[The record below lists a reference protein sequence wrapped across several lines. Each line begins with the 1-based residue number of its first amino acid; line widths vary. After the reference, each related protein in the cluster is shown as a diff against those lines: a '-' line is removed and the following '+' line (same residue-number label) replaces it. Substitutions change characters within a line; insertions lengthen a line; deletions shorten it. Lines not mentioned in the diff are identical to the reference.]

1 MQQRKIILP
10 EDQMPRQWL
19 NLIPY
24 LKNPPAPYLNPQTLE
39 PAKPEDMAVIFPE
52 SLLQQEMS
60 VDPWIDIPDPVLDFL
75 TIWRPTPLVR
85 AYGMEKALDTP
96 AKIYYKNESLS
107 PAGSHKP
114 NSAIAQAYYNKMAGV
129 KRITTETGAGQWGSA
144 LSLCCQHFDLEC
156 KVYMVKISS
165 QQKPHR
171 LTMMRVWGADVIA
184 SPSDQTESGRAVLA
198 EDPDSPGSLGIAISE
213 AVEDAAK
220 REDTKYA
227 LGSVLNHVLLH
238 QSIIGLEAK
247 KQLSQIEIEPD
258 VVVGCVGGGSNFA
271 GIAFPFCVDKIQ
283 GRNIKIVATEPTA
296 CPSMTKGQLTYDF
309 GDKAKS
315 TPLMR
320 MHTLGHDFIP
330 PGIHAGGLR
339 YHGIAPLL
347 SCAIEEGLVEPR
359 SVPQTEI
366 FNAAIMFAKSEGIV
380 PAPEACHA
388 IAGAI
393 QEANIAKEEGKQKT
407 ILFNFCGHG
416 HFDMSAYEAYFG
428 GKLVDY
434 EYPEEKVK
442 EALARLPKV
451 G

>member
-1 MQQRKIILP
+1 MRQRKITLS
-10 EDQMPRQWL
+10 EDQMPKQWL

-24 LKNPPAPYLNPQTLE
+24 LNNPPAPYLNPQTLE
-39 PAKPEDMAVIFPE
+39 PAKPEELAVIFPNA
-52 SLLQQEMS
+52 LLEQEMS
-60 VDPWIDIPDPVLDFL
+60 PDPWIDIPDPVLDFL

-85 AYGMEKALDTP
+85 AYGLEKALGAP

-114 NSAIAQAYYNKMAGV
+114 NTAIAQAYYNKMQGV
-129 KRITTETGAGQWGSA
+129 KRMTTETGAGQWGSSLA
-144 LSLCCQHFDLEC
+144 LCCQHFDLEC

-171 LTMMRVWGADVIA
+171 LTMMRIWGADVVP
-184 SPSDQTESGRAVLA
+184 SPSDLTESGRAVLA
-198 EDPDSPGSLGIAISE
+198 EDPDCLGSLGIAISE

-220 REDTKYA
+220 REDTKYG
-227 LGSVLNHVLLH
+227 LGSVLNHVLHH
-238 QSIIGLEAK
+238 QTIIGLEAK

-258 VVVGCVGGGSNFA
+258 VVIGCVGGGSNFA
-271 GIAFPFCVDKIQ
+271 GIAFPFCVDKAQ
-283 GRNIKIVATEPTA
+283 GRDIKIIATEPTA

-309 GDKAKS
+309 GDKAQS

-339 YHGIAPLL
+339 YHGLAPLL

-359 SVPQTEI
+359 AIPQTEI
-366 FNAAIMFAKSEGIV
+366 FKAALLFAKSEGVV

-388 IAGAI
+388 IAGVI
-393 QEANIAKEEGKQKT
+393 QEAEIAKEEGKEKT

-428 GKLVDY
+428 GKLIDY
-434 EYPEEKVK
+434 EYPAEKVK
-442 EALARLPKV
+442 EALARLPMI

>member
-1 MQQRKIILP
+1 
-10 EDQMPRQWL
+10 
-19 NLIPY
+19 
-24 LKNPPAPYLNPQTLE
+24 
-39 PAKPEDMAVIFPE
+39 
-52 SLLQQEMS
+52 
-60 VDPWIDIPDPVLDFL
+60 
-75 TIWRPTPLVR
+75 
-85 AYGMEKALDTP
+85 
-96 AKIYYKNESLS
+96 
-107 PAGSHKP
+107 
-114 NSAIAQAYYNKMAGV
+114 
-129 KRITTETGAGQWGSA
+129 
-144 LSLCCQHFDLEC
+144 
-156 KVYMVKISS
+156 
-165 QQKPHR
+165 
-171 LTMMRVWGADVIA
+171 
-184 SPSDQTESGRAVLA
+184 
-198 EDPDSPGSLGIAISE
+198 
-213 AVEDAAK
+213 
-220 REDTKYA
+220 
-227 LGSVLNHVLLH
+227 
-238 QSIIGLEAK
+238 
-247 KQLSQIEIEPD
+247 
-258 VVVGCVGGGSNFA
+258 
-271 GIAFPFCVDKIQ
+271 IQ

-309 GDKAKS
+309 RDKAKS

-428 GKLVDY
+428 GKLIDY